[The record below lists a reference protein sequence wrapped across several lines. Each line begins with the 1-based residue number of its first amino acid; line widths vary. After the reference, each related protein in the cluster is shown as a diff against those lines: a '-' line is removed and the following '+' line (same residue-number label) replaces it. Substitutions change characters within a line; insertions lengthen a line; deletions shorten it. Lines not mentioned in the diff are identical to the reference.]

1 MKAFQIQPN
10 SLWQE
15 RRRNASHQ
23 PLKHGVD
30 SMSRRSRW
38 ARQQHWEECLPRLW
52 WFWHTALRRV
62 VGMGMPSAFVVTGRG
77 YQGFDTSHKWLHSS
91 SQKTRSAP
99 EAEACMPSPH
109 YTAQCQPNHPSLHDT
124 LSLCGSVFHIT
135 DLPTQLSWQT
145 HTILYSFLLN
155 PSPLVFA
162 TNTFHSHFALVGFQG
177 E

>member
-109 YTAQCQPNHPSLHDT
+109 YTAVSAEPPVSPWHT
-124 LSLCGSVFHIT
+124 LALWLGVPHYRPAYTAELT
-135 DLPTQLSWQT
+135 DPHNIVLILVKPLPL
-145 HTILYSFLLN
+145 
-155 PSPLVFA
+155 
-162 TNTFHSHFALVGFQG
+162 GFCDKYIS
-177 E
+177 